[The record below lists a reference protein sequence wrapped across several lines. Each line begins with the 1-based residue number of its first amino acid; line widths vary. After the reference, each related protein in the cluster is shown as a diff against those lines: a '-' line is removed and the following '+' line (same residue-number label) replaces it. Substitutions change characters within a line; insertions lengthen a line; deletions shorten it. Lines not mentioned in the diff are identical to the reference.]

1 MGGGRLVRPTP
12 SDLEEMGFNIAS
24 VAGVVGQAG
33 MADYS
38 AAKAGVI
45 GFSMALAKEVAAHGI
60 HVNCISPGSIE
71 TRNLSYISQETFDA
85 DANRTGLG
93 RWGKS
98 EEVAYMARF
107 LASDEANYI
116 TGQNFHV
123 CGFQNLPF

>member
-1 MGGGRLVRPTP
+1 MGGRLVRPTP

-71 TRNLSYISQETFDA
+71 TRNISYISQETFDA

-98 EEVAYMARF
+98 EEVAYMVRF
-107 LASDEANYI
+107 LASDEA
-116 TGQNFHV
+116 TT
-123 CGFQNLPF
+123 